1 MSKTT
6 EAVEGILESTNKRIA
21 LLIAVLALL
30 LAATEMLGQNAKQ
43 EAQASNIEAS
53 NLWAFFQAKTIRRQ
67 QVQVAATDN
76 ELRLL
81 TITDEVTRTAVQA
94 QIQRWRQDAARLDSE
109 PETNEGRRELMVR
122 AQAKERGRDLAQAR
136 DGWLDFCLGKSSGR
150 DRDCIRSHHYR
161 DHAVRLGGAWPWH
174 PRLVTCSDRSF
185 RTNHHGLTR

>member
-1 MSKTT
+1 MSQTT

-81 TITDEVTRTAVQA
+81 TITDEATRTAVQA

-136 DGWLDFCLGKSSGR
+136 DGWLDFASASLQVGIVIASAAIITGITLFVWGAFGLG
-150 DRDCIRSHHYR
+150 I
-161 DHAVRLGGAWPWH
+161 LGLSLAAI
-174 PRLVTCSDRSF
+174 
-185 RTNHHGLTR
+185 GLFAPTIMG